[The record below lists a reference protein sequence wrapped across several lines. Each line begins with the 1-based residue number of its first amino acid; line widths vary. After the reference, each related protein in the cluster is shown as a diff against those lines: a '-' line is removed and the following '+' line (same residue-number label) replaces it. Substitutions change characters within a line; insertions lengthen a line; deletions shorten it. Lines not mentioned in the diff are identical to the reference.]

1 VAVWLNQ
8 PPRITHPPL
17 NSYVDQDVLRHQCRI
32 ERNCIAMPTVAPT
45 APEPPTTSPARLQG
59 SGGNS
64 VTKLTVNITPRAT
77 AALDAAATANGETK
91 PNVVNRAIQAYAF
104 LTRMLNEGWD
114 LVLRDNDGREQ
125 RVQFL

>member
-1 VAVWLNQ
+1 
-8 PPRITHPPL
+8 
-17 NSYVDQDVLRHQCRI
+17 
-32 ERNCIAMPTVAPT
+32 MPTVAPT

-91 PNVVNRAIQAYAF
+91 TNVVNRAIQAYAF

>member
-1 VAVWLNQ
+1 
-8 PPRITHPPL
+8 
-17 NSYVDQDVLRHQCRI
+17 
-32 ERNCIAMPTVAPT
+32 MPTVAPT
-45 APEPPTTSPARLQG
+45 APEPPTTSPARPQG

-77 AALDAAATANGETK
+77 TALDAAATANGETK
-91 PNVVNRAIQAYAF
+91 TNVVNRAIQAYAF

>member
-1 VAVWLNQ
+1 M
-8 PPRITHPPL
+8 
-17 NSYVDQDVLRHQCRI
+17 S
-32 ERNCIAMPTVAPT
+32 TVAPT
-45 APEPPTTSPARLQG
+45 ALEPPTTSPPASNDRPPG

-77 AALDAAATANGETK
+77 AALGAAATANGETK
-91 PNVVNRAIQAYAF
+91 TNVVNRAIQAYAF

-114 LVLRDNDGREQ
+114 LVLRDDDGREQ